1 MKKAFIALGLM
12 MVGGFA
18 NAELIG
24 SVSTTFKLVGAN
36 DKIIVEAFDD
46 PKIEGVSCYL
56 SRAKTG
62 GISGS
67 IGLAEDSSD
76 AALSCQQVGEI
87 VVPEK
92 IKPGEDVFEKDT
104 SIWFKTMKVVR
115 FLDKKRNVIVYL
127 VYSTKIIDGSPKNST
142 STVAIRHWNK

>member
-1 MKKAFIALGLM
+1 MKKSLIALGLM
-12 MVGGFA
+12 MMGGFA
-18 NAELIG
+18 NAEIIG
-24 SVSTTFKLVGAN
+24 SVNTTFKLVGAN

-46 PKIEGVSCYL
+46 PKIQGVSCYL

-67 IGLAEDSSD
+67 MGLAEDSSD

-87 VVPEK
+87 VISDKVE
-92 IKPGEDVFEKDT
+92 PGEDVFEKDT

-115 FLDKKRNVIVYL
+115 FIDQKRNVIAYL
-127 VYSTKIIDGSPKNST
+127 VYSSKIIDGSPKNST
-142 STVAIRHWNK
+142 STVAIRPWNK